1 MHSWGPIRTRL
12 AQARKSDVLENSGLF
27 AAFEQITD
35 GIVVTDTEGEIQ
47 YVNPAFT
54 LMTGYAS
61 QEVIGHHT
69 RILKSGCQGVEVYR
83 DLWNIIR
90 SGRVW
95 RGDMVNRRKDG
106 THYTE
111 TMSITPIL
119 NPSGITVRYIAI
131 KHDVTDERAAE
142 EARRLSLAEKTVLL
156 QEVHHRVKNN
166 LQVLCSLLSM
176 EIASTPGAS
185 TVLLNAHSRVLA
197 MALIHEQ
204 IYRSE
209 TLADLDF
216 GVYVTLLA
224 ERLVDVYCV
233 DRSRIRLDIN
243 VETINL
249 SLDDAIPTGLILNEL
264 LSNSLKHAFRDGREG
279 VIRVSLRETGNGHVE
294 LSVADDGMGLRADFD
309 LENTGSM
316 GLQVV
321 RSLIF
326 QLRAELV
333 VTRDAG
339 TKFKIGWKNGYCQA
353 ISN

>member
-111 TMSITPIL
+111 TMS
-119 NPSGITVRYIAI
+119 
-131 KHDVTDERAAE
+131 K
-142 EARRLSLAEKTVLL
+142 RRK
-156 QEVHHRVKNN
+156 
-166 LQVLCSLLSM
+166 
-176 EIASTPGAS
+176 G
-185 TVLLNAHSRVLA
+185 
-197 MALIHEQ
+197 
-204 IYRSE
+204 
-209 TLADLDF
+209 F
-216 GVYVTLLA
+216 
-224 ERLVDVYCV
+224 
-233 DRSRIRLDIN
+233 
-243 VETINL
+243 
-249 SLDDAIPTGLILNEL
+249 
-264 LSNSLKHAFRDGREG
+264 
-279 VIRVSLRETGNGHVE
+279 
-294 LSVADDGMGLRADFD
+294 
-309 LENTGSM
+309 
-316 GLQVV
+316 
-321 RSLIF
+321 
-326 QLRAELV
+326 
-333 VTRDAG
+333 
-339 TKFKIGWKNGYCQA
+339 
-353 ISN
+353 